1 MKFKFKQLAPAAQD
15 IATAAPEAAEADSDQ
30 QLLPLFRD
38 KNMMYLLAQAAK
50 IQAVQTHILEH

>member
-1 MKFKFKQLAPAAQD
+1 MKFKFKQLAPAALD
-15 IATAAPEAAEADSDQ
+15 IATEAQAAAEADSDQ